1 MKTIYCVNIDWANN
15 GAESAQTLACFESM
29 EDAETYL
36 NEYWES
42 ESEWDYFKDYDMWE
56 IHPHHKEAWVDG
68 YYLDKHI
75 CLTIDIV
82 NLYSSEDKNLW

>member
-15 GAESAQTLACFESM
+15 GAESSQTLACFESM
-29 EDAETYL
+29 EDAQMYL
-36 NEYWES
+36 NDQWED
-42 ESEWDYFKDYDMWE
+42 ESNMDYFSEYDQWE
-56 IHPHHKEAWVDG
+56 VNPVHKEAWVDG

-82 NLYSSEDKNLW
+82 DLYSSDDRDMW